1 MSRDVVAEGDEIVLE
16 DSAASVAEKRTDP
29 WVRGWVL
36 DGVVKASDEESDNAA
51 ATMAEAAGKMRF
63 VMVIKN
69 RM

>member
-1 MSRDVVAEGDEIVLE
+1 M
-16 DSAASVAEKRTDP
+16 
-29 WVRGWVL
+29 
-36 DGVVKASDEESDNAA
+36 DGVVKAADEESDNAA